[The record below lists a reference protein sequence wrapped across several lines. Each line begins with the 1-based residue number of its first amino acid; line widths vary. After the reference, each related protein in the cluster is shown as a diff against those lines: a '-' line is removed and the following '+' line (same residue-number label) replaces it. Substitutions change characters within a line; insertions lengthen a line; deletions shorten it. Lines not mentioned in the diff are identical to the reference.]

1 MQWKFPEIFPEI
13 YEDDLKLLLMGDK
26 EPEPVI
32 FCNQARL
39 LMDELGHQPSH
50 KSSIYNLSSTEDI
63 LSKKGGIQIVNGQPI
78 ND

>member
-1 MQWKFPEIFPEI
+1 MQRKLPEI

-39 LMDELGHQPSH
+39 PMDGLGHQPSH
-50 KSSIYNLSSTEDI
+50 KISDLQFVEHGRYSGVRRVVYRL
-63 LSKKGGIQIVNGQPI
+63 
-78 ND
+78 